1 MVTNRKEWRIYL
13 DYLVMLPGPTNVPER
28 VTRAMF
34 THMINHRSKDFV
46 KLYTDVVE
54 KTQKV
59 FDTKGDVVALS
70 ASGTGAVEAS
80 VVNMIKKGDKVTI
93 PVNGKLIE
101 EFEKMKEWKGENV

>member
-1 MVTNRKEWRIYL
+1 MGVNRKDWRIYL
-13 DYLVMLPGPTNVPER
+13 EYLVMLPGPTNVPER

-59 FDTKGDVVALS
+59 FDTRGDVVALS

-80 VVNMIKKGDKVTI
+80 VVNMRS
-93 PVNGKLIE
+93 E
-101 EFEKMKEWKGENV
+101 EHTSELQSPDHLVCRLL